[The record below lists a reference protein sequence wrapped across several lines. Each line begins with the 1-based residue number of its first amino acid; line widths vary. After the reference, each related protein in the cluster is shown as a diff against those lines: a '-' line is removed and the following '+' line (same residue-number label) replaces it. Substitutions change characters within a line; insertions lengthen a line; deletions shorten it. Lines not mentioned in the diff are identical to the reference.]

1 MPSRPAD
8 KRSDQLWLI
17 PSEGRAGRQA
27 VADVAVALRRHDLY
41 SYAVPQALQDQV
53 RAGVG
58 VRVPVGRRGRL
69 VDGLCVRV
77 DQREWDQT
85 REPIADVL
93 PGEPLLD
100 ASLIELGLWISE
112 YYGCPPGATFEAMV
126 PSVVRRP
133 RLRRVRYVRGT
144 GREPQGRLT
153 DQQRALLDALGNH
166 EIRRDVLVGELG
178 ASASSLRTLRERG
191 LVEQFI
197 RREPV
202 APTPASGVSPPQTE
216 RAALPAAEDEFVL
229 TRAQREALT
238 AIVGTLDAPFAFAV
252 FLLFGVPGSG
262 KTEVYVR
269 AIRAAQQAGR
279 QAILLVPEIAL
290 ATQIVDRLMRRFERV
305 AVLHS
310 RLPARERAASLH
322 AIAAGT
328 IDLVIGTR
336 TAVYAPCPRLG
347 LIVVDEEQE
356 SSFKS
361 LSSPYVH
368 ARDVAIKRGQIE
380 RIPVVLGS
388 ATPSLETWHNA
399 ATLEHYRLLRLPERI
414 PGAQAPSVRLVGES
428 GGEAEGRSGIL
439 SRELREALQQT
450 LDARQQA
457 ILLHNRRGY
466 ATALRCRRC
475 GLVVACTRC
484 GTNMVHHREAAAI
497 KCHRCGRR
505 DAVPARC
512 LDDTCRGALE
522 HAGPAIQRLEEELR
536 RAFPTARL
544 QRADSDV
551 LKRPEDYREALR
563 RFAEREADILLG
575 TQMVAKGLDF
585 PAVQLVGVVDA
596 DASLRLP
603 DFRAAERTFQLLV
616 QVVGR
621 AGRQEAG
628 ARALVQCSGPPPPV
642 VRDAIRMDYE
652 GFAAAELEVRRQMF
666 LPPYCRLIRFVFAD
680 SRPGRARKEASRL
693 QGELQ
698 RMAGRIHSA
707 IRVDEA
713 EPCVM
718 ARLRG
723 LTRYQVVVRAPRDG
737 SAQRLI
743 RASID
748 EKLLMPRVKR
758 FTLDVDAI
766 DSM

>member
-1 MPSRPAD
+1 MPSDPTE

-17 PSEGRAGRQA
+17 PSEGRAGRHA

-41 SYAVPQALQDQV
+41 SYAVPAALQERV

-58 VRVPVGRRGRL
+58 VRVPFGRRGRL

-77 DQREWDQT
+77 DQRKWDQT

-100 ASLIELGLWISE
+100 AGLLELGLWISE
-112 YYGCPPGATFEAMV
+112 YYGCPPGVTFDAMV
-126 PSVVRRP
+126 PTVVRRP
-133 RLRRVRYVRGT
+133 GLRLVRYVRAT
-144 GREPQGRLT
+144 GQARPGRLSGK
-153 DQQRALLDALGNH
+153 QRALLDALGDG
-166 EIRRDVLVGELG
+166 EVRRDVLVGELG
-178 ASASSLRTLRERG
+178 ASASSLRTLRKRG
-191 LVEQFI
+191 SIEQFN
-197 RREPV
+197 RHEPV
-202 APTPASGVSPPQTE
+202 TPILASGAAPPETE
-216 RAALPAAEDEFVL
+216 GAAPPAAEDEFVL
-229 TRAQREALT
+229 TGAQREALT
-238 AIVGTLDAPFAFAV
+238 AICGTMHDAFDFAV
-252 FLLFGVPGSG
+252 FVLFGVPGSG

-290 ATQIVDRLMRRFERV
+290 VTQVVDRLARRFARV

-322 AIAAGT
+322 AIAAGAV
-328 IDLVIGTR
+328 DLVIGTR
-336 TAVYAPCPRLG
+336 TAVYAPCRRLG

-356 SSFKS
+356 TSLKS

-368 ARDVAIKRGQIE
+368 ARDIAIKRGQIE

-399 ATLEHYRLLRLPERI
+399 ATLGHYRLLRLPERI
-414 PGAQAPSVRLVGES
+414 PGAQTPHVRLVGES
-428 GGEAEGRSGIL
+428 GAEAEGRSGIL

-475 GLVVACTRC
+475 GLVVSCTRC
-484 GTNMVHHREAAAI
+484 GTHMVHHREADVI

-505 DAVPARC
+505 DRVPAHC

-536 RAFPTARL
+536 RVFPTARL

-585 PAVQLVGVVDA
+585 PGVQLVGVVDA

-603 DFRAAERTFQLLV
+603 DFRAAEHTFQLLV

-621 AGRQEAG
+621 AGRKEAG

-652 GFAAAELEVRRQMF
+652 AFAAAELEVRRQMF

-680 SRPGRARKEASRL
+680 SRPGRACEEASRI

-698 RMAGRIHSA
+698 RAAGRIHSG
-707 IRVDEA
+707 ICVDEA
-713 EPCVM
+713 EACVM
-718 ARLRG
+718 GRLRG

-743 RASID
+743 RAAVD
-748 EKLLMPRVKR
+748 EKLLLPRVER

-766 DSM
+766 DTM